1 MTALMDIVDSA
12 AVALVRAR
20 GARSAFLDGDG
31 SPVHVLRAAGRG
43 HAPPVLLLHGL
54 GSQASDYI
62 AVIAGLLPHVSE
74 VLALDLPG
82 HGLSPAPPGGMCPTA
97 MRRVTLAAV
106 DQLLERPVVVFGNSL
121 GGLTA
126 VRLALLRPDRVLG
139 LMLASPAGAPMSD
152 EEFSNLL
159 AGFEYPDH
167 DAALRFVDRFT
178 RASPVVRHS
187 FAWGV
192 RQRMSRA
199 AIRDLLGRI
208 GPGDLLA
215 AEDLAALD
223 VPVHVVWGALDR
235 ILPATHAD
243 FFRDSLPSGAVVEI
257 DERAGHAPYLDDP
270 LGFPRA
276 IARFA
281 ARCAA

>member
-1 MTALMDIVDSA
+1 MDIVDSA

-20 GARSAFLDGDG
+20 GAKSEFLDGDG
-31 SPVHVLRAAGRG
+31 SPVHVLRARGRG
-43 HAPPVLLLHGL
+43 HGPPVLLLHGL

-62 AVIAGLLPHVSE
+62 GVIAGLVPHVSE

-82 HGLSPAPPGGMCPTA
+82 HGLSPAPPEGMCPTA
-97 MRRVTLAAV
+97 MRRVTLAAA
-106 DQLLERPVVVFGNSL
+106 DKLLDRPVVVFGNSL
-121 GGLTA
+121 GGLSA

-139 LMLASPAGAPMSD
+139 LMLASPAGAPMSEAD
-152 EEFSNLL
+152 FATLL

-167 DAALRFVDRFT
+167 GAALRFVDRFT
-178 RASPVVRHS
+178 RASPVVRHP

-192 RQRMSRA
+192 RQRMARA
-199 AIRDLLGRI
+199 TIRDLIGRI

-215 AEDLAALD
+215 AEDLASIT
-223 VPVHVVWGALDR
+223 VPVHVVWGGLDG
-235 ILPATHAD
+235 ILPATHAE
-243 FFRDSLPSGAVVEI
+243 FFRQSLPAHAVVEI